1 MQRVIKHSR
10 CICQANHF
18 YSCTENCA
26 NSK

>member
-1 MQRVIKHSR
+1 MQSVVKHLR
-10 CICQANHF
+10 CICQANHL